1 MKRRITD
8 VITKEETRNW
18 KPGNDVLI
26 SAPMGAGKVIFVRI
40 HYMI

>member
-18 KPGNDVLI
+18 KPGND
-26 SAPMGAGKVIFVRI
+26 PNRFVRC
-40 HYMI
+40 

>member
-26 SAPMGAGKVIFVRI
+26 SAPMGAGKSYFVRI